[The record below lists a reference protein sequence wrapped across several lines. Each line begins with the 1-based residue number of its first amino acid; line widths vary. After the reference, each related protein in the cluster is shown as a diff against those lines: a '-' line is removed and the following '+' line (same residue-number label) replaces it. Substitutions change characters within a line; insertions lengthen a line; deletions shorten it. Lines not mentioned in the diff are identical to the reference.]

1 MLAMLPGG
9 LFELILP
16 IWLLAKGF
24 SHPVVTG
31 VKSSDPTDRASI
43 AAPERLADS

>member
-1 MLAMLPGG
+1 MLPGG

-16 IWLLAKGF
+16 MWLLVKGF

-31 VKSSDPTDRASI
+31 VKSSDPTDRSSI
-43 AAPERLADS
+43 AARGQATVTT

>member
-1 MLAMLPGG
+1 VLLVGCVLDLFDVADVTKGAGLLAIAPGG

-24 SHPVVTG
+24 S
-31 VKSSDPTDRASI
+31 
-43 AAPERLADS
+43 